1 MKITS
6 TFSNKHYEGSTLVE
20 ETVTIKL
27 ANKEDN
33 LQSKALYY
41 LICAINKMENKEY
54 TELDFSTK
62 MQVDTR
68 IDAAIEFLEQLKKSK

>member
-6 TFSNKHYEGSTLVE
+6 IFSNKHYEGSNLIE

-27 ANKEDN
+27 TNKEDN

-41 LICAINKMENKEY
+41 LICVIDKMETNDYKD
-54 TELDFSTK
+54 LDFSTK